1 MVSTLQGMT
10 LTVVAVTGVGYSNTC
25 VIFLEAET
33 LGE

>member
-10 LTVVAVTGVGYSNTC
+10 LTVVVTGVGYSNVC
-25 VIFLEAET
+25 VTFLEAET